1 MPGRVMAVVVHKAM
15 GQHEQ
20 RTLHPF
26 FMKHGSEPI
35 AELPQLADPL
45 PKQPSNNPRSE
56 RANIVLDST
65 SEDCPNPLDDD
76 ENLSRRKRRKTTPLD
91 HSGNAGHG
99 AARSPPVEPEVT
111 SNLPDVPNSY
121 SSNGTEEK
129 STTARYSFRK
139 GTVNPAPAKY
149 AFKDPH
155 KDSLCE
161 TPRKENVL
169 KLNPNGKLLN
179 SPIQQASPGTREN
192 GRELKKRG
200 RGRKKPK
207 EDVAPLSRIA
217 IMKYGPGSLSRQFI
231 GGAIRDIMS
240 GHTTY
245 ILFKQ
250 RTENP
255 QSPPEPPKPTHPF
268 FLTRQG
274 PKKVEDSKPAG
285 KASAH
290 QGKDAVPNEQKQP
303 TPEPRRSWP
312 TAAKTLERTSAST
325 KALNRRRVSDPI
337 EPLWPPLDMVRID
350 ENASEQDRK
359 QSEHN
364 IVDQKKAKGSIA
376 HVSGSENIL
385 GIISRSLRGGCF
397 YFKELS
403 VKECLRQPKRILE
416 KGCILRDAMTEKLD
430 RISKRTMRQEEIELS
445 ANPSIHSRLSHPAVA
460 SLLSSIPTSRSS
472 FEKGRCEELP
482 WTQKYAP
489 DTASKVL
496 QVGSEALLLHHWLQ
510 SLTVSAVNTGAGQ
523 SDSKASKTPKTEA
536 NKKKKR
542 KRAAGLD
549 DFIVSSS
556 DDEPGIE
563 ELTDD
568 DDELAGAVTVSKR
581 TVVRARGT
589 PSANDTGNEKRPL
602 SNIVLLSGPPGCGKT
617 AAVYAVAR
625 ELDFEVFEVNAGTR
639 RSAKDVVERVGDM
652 AQNHLVQI
660 LKQIDNNIPANSVL
674 ESSVN
679 QRDDRQSSMGS
690 FFKQKS
696 TSKNATPNQ
705 SKSPSV
711 RSTCEAQKPKT
722 KQRQSLI
729 LLEEVDILFNE
740 DKQFWNGVL
749 ALIAQ
754 SKRPIIM
761 TCNDENMLP
770 IDSLSFHAIL
780 RFRPPPS
787 DLVTEYLSALCANE
801 CHVLDPKAILDL
813 YTVLGRDLRA
823 TIMQLNYWCQM
834 AVGSQKSG
842 LDWIA
847 DRPRFSVLESD
858 PGLPRILSSDTYV
871 RGMDWLCRDTVV
883 DKGDPI
889 EKRTQLITELLRQ
902 WHISAVDWLEIRPIM
917 RAYSGSNNLELLEQA
932 SFVSDMESSLD
943 LLCER
948 SRSDFTQAPLD
959 TSLPPTPEKQRL
971 DCLEGRQFLQAD
983 SPPDYTEISS
993 KISATLGVLL
1003 ENLFPGLSPADYEQ
1017 DIMEHILQNATPQS
1031 STVMKPSMFEMAFGP
1046 ILDVSAYSTQAYHR
1060 PLSFEHGMPVMAED
1074 VAPYIRFIIAS
1085 ELRIEQ
1091 QRLQLTGLLSQ
1102 PGNEPKRMRT
1112 TRASR
1117 AAFEGGDKA
1126 TTRRERW
1133 FPGRVVPARVM
1144 ATGGLGWE
1152 NLLLLYLRRLSEE
1165 MPVTRTEEAQHT
1177 IGDSI
1182 VNGI

>member
-1 MPGRVMAVVVHKAM
+1 MARHVPLLSTRSH
-15 GQHEQ
+15 
-20 RTLHPF
+20 F
-26 FMKHGSEPI
+26 
-35 AELPQLADPL
+35 QLA
-45 PKQPSNNPRSE
+45 
-56 RANIVLDST
+56 
-65 SEDCPNPLDDD
+65 
-76 ENLSRRKRRKTTPLD
+76 
-91 HSGNAGHG
+91 
-99 AARSPPVEPEVT
+99 
-111 SNLPDVPNSY
+111 DVPNSY

-129 STTARYSFRK
+129 STTARYPFRK

-179 SPIQQASPGTREN
+179 SPIQQASSGTREN
-192 GRELKKRG
+192 GGELKKRG

-245 ILFKQ
+245 SLFKQ

-290 QGKDAVPNEQKQP
+290 QGKDAVSNEQRQP
-303 TPEPRRSWP
+303 TLEPRRSWP

-359 QSEHN
+359 QGEHN

-397 YFKELS
+397 YSKELS

-472 FEKGRCEELP
+472 FEKGGCEELP

-510 SLTVSAVNTGAGQ
+510 SLTVSTVNSGAGQ
-523 SDSKASKTPKTEA
+523 SDSKASKTPKAEA

-556 DDEPGIE
+556 DEEPGIE
-563 ELTDD
+563 GFTDD

-602 SNIVLLSGPPGCGKT
+602 SNTVSLVGPLLWQN

-625 ELDFEVFEVNAGTR
+625 ELDLSVR
-639 RSAKDVVERVGDM
+639 DERWNP
-652 AQNHLVQI
+652 QNVT
-660 LKQIDNNIPANSVL
+660 
-674 ESSVN
+674 

-780 RFRPPPS
+780 CFRPPPS

-858 PGLPRILSSDTYV
+858 PGLPKILSSDTYV

-883 DKGDPI
+883 DKGDPL

-971 DCLEGRQFLQAD
+971 DYLEGRQFLQAD

-1003 ENLFPGLSPADYEQ
+1003 ENLFPGLAPADYEQ
-1017 DIMEHILQNATPQS
+1017 DIMEHILQDATPGS